1 MQVVVFHQ
9 QSIILSQFLT
19 QGSLVVRT
27 ILVVED
33 STSER
38 ELISQYLQQGGYN
51 VIAVAS
57 AQDALDKVNTQ
68 RPDMVVTDLVMPG
81 MSGYELCRTLRN
93 NPAMERVPVVVCS
106 SKDQKIDRLWAMKQ
120 GANAYITK
128 PFTQEDLLRSVKAMV
143 V

>member
-1 MQVVVFHQ
+1 
-9 QSIILSQFLT
+9 
-19 QGSLVVRT
+19 VRT

-33 STSER
+33 SISEL
-38 ELISQYLQQGGYN
+38 ELISRYLQQGGYT
-51 VIAVAS
+51 VIGATN

-68 RPDMVVTDLVMPG
+68 RPDVVVTDLVMPG
-81 MSGYELCRTLRN
+81 MSGYELCRALKN

-106 SKDQKIDRLWAMKQ
+106 SKNQEIDRLWAMKQ
-120 GANAYITK
+120 GADAYITK

>member
-1 MQVVVFHQ
+1 
-9 QSIILSQFLT
+9 
-19 QGSLVVRT
+19 VRT